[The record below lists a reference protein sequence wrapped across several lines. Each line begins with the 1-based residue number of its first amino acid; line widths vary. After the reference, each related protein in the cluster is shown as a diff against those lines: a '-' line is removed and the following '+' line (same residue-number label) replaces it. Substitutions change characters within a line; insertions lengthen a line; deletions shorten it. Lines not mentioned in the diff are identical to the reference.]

1 MIEGGETGGGGGGG
15 GEDKLSVS
23 VYYGLF
29 HLAVAH
35 PNPTA
40 WQTFGKLSLK
50 SEAQNCFND
59 AAISRRLTCK
69 TF

>member
-1 MIEGGETGGGGGGG
+1 MIEGGETGRGGGGGG
-15 GEDKLSVS
+15 DKSSDS

-29 HLAVAH
+29 HLAVAP

-40 WQTFGKLSLK
+40 WQTFGKLWLK
-50 SEAQNCFND
+50 SEAQNCFNA

>member
-1 MIEGGETGGGGGGG
+1 MIEGGETGSGGG
-15 GEDKLSVS
+15 DKLWVS

-40 WQTFGKLSLK
+40 WQTFGKLWLK
-50 SEAQNCFND
+50 SEAQNCFNF

>member
-15 GEDKLSVS
+15 GDKSSVS
-23 VYYGLF
+23 VYYGLL
-29 HLAVAH
+29 HLAVAP

-40 WQTFGKLSLK
+40 WQTFGKLWLK
-50 SEAQNCFND
+50 SEAQNCFNA